1 MDKSQNEK
9 IDTLIKFFKAK
20 AVPMTVEDIGSVM
33 NYLETLKVK
42 TVEETELKNKKK

>member
-33 NYLETLKVK
+33 SYLETLKVK
-42 TVEETELKNKKK
+42 AVVEDKPAKKK